1 MRLLTGVLSLAV
13 AAVALAAPATRA
25 DAAFSDALC
34 PEASQYVIAMGALA
48 QSDPPQKIYDAAH
61 ATTNAYSTCAKR
73 QLTDANVEPG
83 VHYAQTRNAQFGIV
97 EARALLA
104 LNRPAEAKAVLEN
117 SKRLAQEVFDWRR
130 SGNGASDLGS
140 RDNRPSFYHDSAKDI
155 LDAANAMLAKLNAP
169 PAPAASA
176 SPAAA
181 PHR

>member
-1 MRLLTGVLSLAV
+1 MRKRVTTGIV
-13 AAVALAAPATRA
+13 AAITAAALSVPAAGLAAKGGTPN
-25 DAAFSDALC
+25 
-34 PEASQYVIAMGALA
+34 
-48 QSDPPQKIYDAAH
+48 AH